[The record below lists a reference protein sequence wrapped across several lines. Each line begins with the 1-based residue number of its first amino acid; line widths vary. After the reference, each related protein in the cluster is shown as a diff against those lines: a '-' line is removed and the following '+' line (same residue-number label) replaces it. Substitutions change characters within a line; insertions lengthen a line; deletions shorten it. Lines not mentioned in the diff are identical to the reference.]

1 MNAVD
6 ALLAGLVDY
15 AGLFPPASQDMAQAV
30 ESYATYLASG
40 EREILGRF
48 ILPLARLSE
57 FESIASGYLPIGPE
71 SEPWRLSVL
80 VSGDIRG
87 AAQQVLAFNERHESV
102 ADSGNAVIEA
112 VELKVERAA
121 EVTAQIADL
130 PAALT
135 TYVEVPLGPA
145 MTDTIRAVA
154 QARGRAKVR
163 TGGVTAD
170 AFPPAEQIVEF
181 MSACRRFN
189 VAFKATAGL
198 HHPLR
203 GNYRLTYK
211 HGSAE
216 GSMYGYLNVFLAAAL
231 VYRGV
236 PERQAL
242 DLLLE
247 SDPSAFSFSDAAV
260 EWRGI
265 EIAFDEL
272 RTVRENF
279 ANSFG
284 SCSFREP
291 VDEIRELTST
301 TFK

>member
-15 AGLFPPASQDMAQAV
+15 AGLFPPANQDMAQAV
-30 ESYATYLASG
+30 ESYAAYIGSS

-48 ILPLARLSE
+48 IVPLARLSE
-57 FESIASGYLPIGPE
+57 FETVARTYLPTGPE

-80 VSGDIRG
+80 VGGDIPV
-87 AAQQVLAFNERHESV
+87 AAQRMLAFNERHESV
-102 ADSGNAVIEA
+102 AEIGNVVIEV
-112 VELKVERAA
+112 VELKVQSATEVSGRTAA
-121 EVTAQIADL
+121 VPSGFTV
-130 PAALT
+130 
-135 TYVEVPLGPA
+135 YVEVTPGPD
-145 MTDTIRAVA
+145 MTDIIRAI
-154 QARGRAKVR
+154 GRAGARAKIR
-163 TGGVTAD
+163 TGGVTTD
-170 AFPPAEQIVEF
+170 AFPPAKQIVDF
-181 MSACRRFN
+181 MFACKEFN

-203 GNYRLTYK
+203 GKYRLTYER
-211 HGSAE
+211 GSSE
-216 GSMYGYLNVFLAAAL
+216 GLMYGYLNVFLAAAL
-231 VYRGV
+231 VYRGGAEQQV
-236 PERQAL
+236 L
-242 DLLLE
+242 DLLEETDL
-247 SDPSAFSFSDAAV
+247 SAFSFSNAAV

-265 EIAFDEL
+265 EIASDEL
-272 RTVRENF
+272 RAVRENF